1 MRPRTA
7 PTRIVGY
14 IRVSTDKQATEGNS
28 LEAQRARLEAY
39 ATAMQLEIVAFEVDA
54 GLSAKSLE
62 RPGLQ
67 RALARLDAFEADAIL
82 VVKLD
87 RLTRSVRDLLTL
99 IDTYFRDGQ
108 HELLS
113 IGESIDTRSAAGR
126 MIRKILTTHGEW
138 EREAIGERTAAVMQ
152 HMKSQGEFTGGWP
165 PFGYRVVD
173 GRLEPDAIEQALIER
188 ARAFRSAGMSL
199 RAVAAELGPNN
210 RTGRAFDPK
219 QIARML

>member
-14 IRVSTDKQATEGNS
+14 IRVSTDKQASEGNS

-54 GLSAKSLE
+54 GLSAKSLV

-126 MIRKILTTHGEW
+126 MILKILTTIGEW

>member
-126 MIRKILTTHGEW
+126 MILKILTTIGEW
-138 EREAIGERTAAVMQ
+138 ERAAIGERTAAVMQ

>member
-14 IRVSTDKQATEGNS
+14 IRVSTDKQASEGNS

-54 GLSAKSLE
+54 GLSAKSLV

-126 MIRKILTTHGEW
+126 MILKILTTIGEW

-199 RAVAAELGPNN
+199 RAVADQLGPNN

>member
-126 MIRKILTTHGEW
+126 MILKILTTIGEW

>member
-126 MIRKILTTHGEW
+126 MILKILTTIGVW

>member
-14 IRVSTDKQATEGNS
+14 IRVSTDKQASEGNS

-126 MIRKILTTHGEW
+126 MILKILTTIGEW